1 MRNHRAVTALS
12 LTAGSNGAEA
22 PAANKVL
29 VRAIPEPDEGFR
41 YLPTGFPGQSNGRYR
56 YAHTSIQV

>member
-1 MRNHRAVTALS
+1 MRNRRAVTALS

-29 VRAIPEPDEGFR
+29 VRAIPEAG
-41 YLPTGFPGQSNGRYR
+41 
-56 YAHTSIQV
+56 